1 MLEAI
6 LNPSWLSRRFRWLR
20 LSIRHP
26 LLHDPLLL
34 ITVSHGLCHVIPLLL
49 CPVHNCPNCAP
60 SLFLSVI
67 DLRVRLLLHVLIVP
81 VVTAPV
87 TPWILILINL
97 LVFIPV
103 EDLRLGGHDRRVLL
117 DHSPADRRM
126 LLLVHV
132 IRIAC
137 WLLEAVGEEVVS

>member
-26 LLHDPLLL
+26 LLLHDSLLL
-34 ITVSHGLCHVIPLLL
+34 ITVSLSLCHVIPLLL

-87 TPWILILINL
+87 SPWILILVNL

-117 DHSPADRRM
+117 DHSPANRRM
-126 LLLVHV
+126 LLVHV
-132 IRIAC
+132 ISIVS